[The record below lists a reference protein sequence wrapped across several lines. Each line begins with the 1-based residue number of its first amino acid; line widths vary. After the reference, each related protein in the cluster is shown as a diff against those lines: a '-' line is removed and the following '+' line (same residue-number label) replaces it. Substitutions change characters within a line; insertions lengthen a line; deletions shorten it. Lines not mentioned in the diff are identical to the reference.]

1 MIFRIFVCF
10 LLLFPNFLIEN
21 EIYIMVVSGT
31 VVVPMVGFVI
41 PILCDFKFNYK
52 KIKGH
57 VLLLKSFAIII
68 VIIVNFYS
76 ILSIITQPDTA

>member
-21 EIYIMVVSGT
+21 EIYIMVISGT
-31 VVVPMVGFVI
+31 IVVPMVGFII
-41 PILCDFKFNYK
+41 PILCDFKYNFK

-57 VLLLKSFAIII
+57 VLFFKLFAIII
-68 VIIVNFYS
+68 VFVINFYS
-76 ILSIITQPDTA
+76 ILSILT